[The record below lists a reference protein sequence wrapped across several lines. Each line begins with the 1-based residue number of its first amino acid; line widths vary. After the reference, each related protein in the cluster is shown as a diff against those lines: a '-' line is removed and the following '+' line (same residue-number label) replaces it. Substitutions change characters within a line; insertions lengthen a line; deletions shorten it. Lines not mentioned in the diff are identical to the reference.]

1 MLECVFSLTCILSYK
16 DKICDS
22 GPFSSLEGQN
32 LRFCPYTGNTG
43 TKKSRKPVFWRIL
56 RNIAFLIRIITSGAE
71 FRRIGIFIFLYI
83 IQNVNLLKQAV
94 LILKLSVLTDFRKI
108 TYFSNKPNDQKCT
121 LPGKFA
127 LNLASIDFPLSLNS
141 QTLTA
146 SVKP

>member
-1 MLECVFSLTCILSYK
+1 MRFWPIFFFRRTKSKILPWYGEYGHK
-16 DKICDS
+16 K
-22 GPFSSLEGQN
+22 GRKPAFWRN
-32 LRFCPYTGNTG
+32 LRNVAY
-43 TKKSRKPVFWRIL
+43 
-56 RNIAFLIRIITSGAE
+56 LIRIITSGAE

-94 LILKLSVLTDFRKI
+94 LIWKLSVLTDFRKI
-108 TYFSNKPNDQKCT
+108 TYFSNKPNDKKCT

-146 SVKP
+146 SVKPWKKLEQNGSLY